1 MKIKHLYK
9 DIITETQ
16 IIQEYSFILGE
27 VVRLCEDESYT
38 FEWDLTKEKLDK
50 SRSKITTKDQA
61 IKYLEFLMDKVK
73 NLPEKIKIKIIKYSS
88 YVLVGLIGLNT
99 INSIITDKEPNI
111 KDEIVTTKETTIHKS
126 PKKVSK
132 NLLNLLKYE
141 EGSIKQKGEPVLK
154 AYKLGDGAITVGWG
168 HAEPINNS
176 HFKDGQVISRKLA
189 ERLFREDVLTAQDG
203 LNRILRDWEKQ
214 KIPFNITQD
223 MYDSMT
229 SMIYN
234 MGIGNFRGSDF
245 IQLVKLGKYEQAKER
260 ILTTNVT
267 YPGHIPRRQ
276 KESDMFGGNLG
287 GELLTM
293 NESNDFD
300 WVGDIQPMKPEMEFL
315 KDNFDNL
322 EKVINGDQIYYVDSE
337 RNPLFV
343 YYQDSENGFV
353 YINYDRIWSILE
365 EDFDLNY
372 TEIQELIK
380 VWLGETYNLRGFTP
394 KRFVI

>member
-1 MKIKHLYK
+1 
-9 DIITETQ
+9 
-16 IIQEYSFILGE
+16 LGE
-27 VVRLCEDESYT
+27 T
-38 FEWDLTKEKLDK
+38 
-50 SRSKITTKDQA
+50 
-61 IKYLEFLMDKVK
+61 
-73 NLPEKIKIKIIKYSS
+73 
-88 YVLVGLIGLNT
+88 
-99 INSIITDKEPNI
+99 
-111 KDEIVTTKETTIHKS
+111 
-126 PKKVSK
+126 
-132 NLLNLLKYE
+132 
-141 EGSIKQKGEPVLK
+141 
-154 AYKLGDGAITVGWG
+154 
-168 HAEPINNS
+168 
-176 HFKDGQVISRKLA
+176 
-189 ERLFREDVLTAQDG
+189 
-203 LNRILRDWEKQ
+203 

-287 GELLTM
+287 GEMLAM
-293 NESNDFD
+293 NESGDFD
-300 WVGDIQPMKPEMEFL
+300 WVENIQPMKPEMEFL

-322 EKVINGDQIYYVDSE
+322 EKVIKDDRTFYFDSE

-353 YINYDRIWSILE
+353 YINYDRIWSTLE